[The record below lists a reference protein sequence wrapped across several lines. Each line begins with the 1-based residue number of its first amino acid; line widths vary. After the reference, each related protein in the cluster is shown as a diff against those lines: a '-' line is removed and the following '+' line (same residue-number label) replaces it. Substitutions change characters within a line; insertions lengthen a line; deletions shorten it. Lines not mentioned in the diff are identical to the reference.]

1 MSKLNACCNK
11 ALNSVMNKDKIL
23 QKYSTHNVNHT
34 IQFTKYINE
43 HKYLMYFIKI
53 KIRKIEYNQEMGK
66 MLIFP
71 LNS

>member
-43 HKYLMYFIKI
+43 HKYLMYNQNKNQKNRIQPRNGKDDKI
-53 KIRKIEYNQEMGK
+53 CKQE
-66 MLIFP
+66 L
-71 LNS
+71 